1 MCTYVH
7 HEVMLGRG
15 KGRGVVLLPLPMYLF
30 QTLPA
35 PYARVDVVRGP
46 YSKDF
51 ARGRI
56 LLNNDIAINIQS

>member
-1 MCTYVH
+1 MCTYVR
-7 HEVMLGRG
+7 HEVILGGGEG
-15 KGRGVVLLPLPMYLF
+15 KGGVATLPMYLF